1 MTQGAS
7 NGHPNGSALSHV
19 RTLPLF
25 YDSEDSQQS
34 ATSLILTVRPDWA
47 SDDSNI
53 EFVRFTDGIT
63 NTLLKAIN
71 KRKGW
76 SKEDIDREAILL
88 RAYGNG
94 TAVLIDRER
103 EAQNHELLM
112 KHGLA
117 PELLARFQNGMLYR
131 FIKGS
136 VTAPEDLRKPHI
148 YRAVASRLAQWHATV
163 PCITHQTSTNGNAK
177 GHDQDLNAIIEN
189 AAPGK
194 PVPNLWSVMQ
204 KWILALPSDTQVQR
218 ERQDKLQKEFEY
230 IVEEFSQRPGLGV
243 DGLVFAHCDLL
254 SGNVIVLPSTQ
265 PAKGPKKEAT
275 VTFID
280 YEYATPSPA
289 AFDIA
294 NHLAE
299 WGGFDCDYNFM
310 PTQSQR
316 REFIE
321 EYIRSFYKYSENNT
335 NVDVE
340 AEVRKLTHEV
350 DLFRGVPGFYWGIWA
365 LIQAV
370 ISEIDFDYAS
380 YAETRLAE
388 YWAWK
393 EEKEGTR
400 AAAGKEKPLRERRW
414 EQLE

>member
-7 NGHPNGSALSHV
+7 NGHPNGSALPHV

-76 SKEDIDREAILL
+76 SKEDIGREAILL

-136 VTAPEDLRKPHI
+136 VTAPEDLRKPNI

-243 DGLVFAHCDLL
+243 DGVSH
-254 SGNVIVLPSTQ
+254 
-265 PAKGPKKEAT
+265 
-275 VTFID
+275 
-280 YEYATPSPA
+280 
-289 AFDIA
+289 
-294 NHLAE
+294 
-299 WGGFDCDYNFM
+299 
-310 PTQSQR
+310 
-316 REFIE
+316 IE
-321 EYIRSFYKYSENNT
+321 P
-335 NVDVE
+335 
-340 AEVRKLTHEV
+340 
-350 DLFRGVPGFYWGIWA
+350 PGFSIVANGY
-365 LIQAV
+365 LV
-370 ISEIDFDYAS
+370 TAS
-380 YAETRLAE
+380 IC
-388 YWAWK
+388 
-393 EEKEGTR
+393 
-400 AAAGKEKPLRERRW
+400 PLRFVERQRDRVTEYPARQRPQEGSHSDVHRLRICHAVTSRFRYRQSLGRVGW
-414 EQLE
+414 IRLRLQLHAYPVPASRVH